1 MLCSLHQI
9 ELASEFAD
17 RIVALRHGA
26 VVFDGA
32 PAAFDPKVFDAVYGR
47 TPAPARPAPKASLPL
62 HAGALELVP

>member
-1 MLCSLHQI
+1 MSTLHQM
-9 ELASEFAD
+9 ELPWEFAD

-47 TPAPARPAPKASLPL
+47 TPAPVRPAPEAPLPL